1 LAAGAMSLAAAG
13 LDSVEFPWLAMAAW
27 ILVVAAVDLYPV
39 SLPRGGF
46 VTVSPAFDYAAI
58 VVFGPAVTA
67 WIEFISTI
75 VVRGLIKRSPWRRTA
90 FNAALFA
97 ATVFVSGLVYV
108 KAGGSVGSISLP
120 QSIFPLTLCGITFFA
135 VNSGAVSLAIGLS
148 EGVNPWRVW
157 RLNYLWTAVHLAVL
171 LSLGALMAVVYIYA
185 GFWGLILFA
194 IPLVFARH
202 AFRLYSDTKREL
214 YDFIKAMSDII
225 EEVDVYTREHS
236 QRVAD
241 YAVSLARAMKL
252 SEKEVQ
258 SLEYAAL
265 VHDLGKIAW
274 STRGALTK
282 KGELSEE
289 ERREML
295 GHPRTG
301 ANIMIRVRAL
311 HRASQIVRYHHERP
325 DGKGYP
331 LGLPGDEVPLSAL
344 ILNVAD
350 AFDAMTSDRPYRPA
364 LSDKQ
369 ALEELRRNSGTQFD
383 GKVVECLM
391 TLHEQGKLR
400 NATSAAESVNWAHT
414 GW

>member
-1 LAAGAMSLAAAG
+1 MFAGAVALAASALELVA
-13 LDSVEFPWLAMAAW
+13 VPWHAVLAW
-27 ILVVAAVDLYPV
+27 IVVVAAVDLYPV

-67 WIEFISTI
+67 WIEFTSTI
-75 VVRGLIKRSPWRRTA
+75 IVRGVIRRSPWRRTA

-97 ATVFVSGLVYV
+97 ATVYLAGMVYV
-108 KAGGSVGSISLP
+108 YTGGQVGSISLP
-120 QSIFPLTLCGITFFA
+120 QSVFPLTLCGITFFV
-135 VNSGAVSLAIGLS
+135 VNSAAVSLAIGIT
-148 EGVNPWRVW
+148 ERVNPWRVW
-157 RLNYLWTAVHLAVL
+157 QLNYLWTAVHLAVL
-171 LSLGALMAVVYIYA
+171 LSLGALMAIVYLHA
-185 GFWGLILFA
+185 GLWGLILFA

-202 AFRLYSDTKREL
+202 AFRLYADMRREL
-214 YDFIKAMSDII
+214 YDFVKAMSDII

-274 STRGALTK
+274 SNRSALTK
-282 KGELSEE
+282 EGELSEE
-289 ERREML
+289 EKREMV

-301 ANIMIRVRAL
+301 ANIMIRVKAL
-311 HRASQIVRYHHERP
+311 RRASQIVRYHHERP

-331 LGLPGDEVPLSAL
+331 LGLPGHEVPMSAL

-350 AFDAMTSDRPYRPA
+350 AFDAMTSDRPYRSA

-369 ALEELRRNSGTQFD
+369 ALDELGRNAGTQFD
-383 GKVVECLM
+383 REVVRCLM
-391 TLHEQGKLR
+391 KLHEQGKLR
-400 NATSAAESVNWAHT
+400 DAGSAASSMNWAHT